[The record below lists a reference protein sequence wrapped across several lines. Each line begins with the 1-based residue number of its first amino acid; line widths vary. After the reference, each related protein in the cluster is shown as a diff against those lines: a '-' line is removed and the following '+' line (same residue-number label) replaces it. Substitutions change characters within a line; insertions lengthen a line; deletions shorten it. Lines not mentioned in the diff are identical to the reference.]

1 MPVWVRGNQVY
12 TQSTNDWRL
21 GLSSSFI
28 RHSIFLGDADGSQTQ
43 LMMQPGVLRGLN
55 VFISRNDGFGN
66 DLDIKFAREV
76 YDGGTGWAAE
86 TEFTLFTIP
95 SGEVGHFCAPKITTE
110 LADRS
115 WARWDRCSIMQRR
128 EAGLGGIVDHWT
140 IAVLVEIT
148 EETLLDTTFPPNRAI
163 QN

>member
-21 GLSSSFI
+21 GLTSQFK
-28 RHSIFLGDADGSQTQ
+28 RHSIFLGDADGVTTQ

-55 VFISRNDGFGN
+55 VFISRNSSGV
-66 DLDIKFAREV
+66 DLDINFAREV
-76 YDGGTGWAAE
+76 YDGNLGWAAE

-95 SGEVGHFCAPKITTE
+95 AGEIGHFCAPRITSE

-115 WARWDRCSIMQRR
+115 WARWDRCSIFQRR
-128 EAGLGGIVDHWT
+128 TGSGIIDHWT

-148 EETLLDTTFPPNRAI
+148 EELLLDTTFPPNRAI